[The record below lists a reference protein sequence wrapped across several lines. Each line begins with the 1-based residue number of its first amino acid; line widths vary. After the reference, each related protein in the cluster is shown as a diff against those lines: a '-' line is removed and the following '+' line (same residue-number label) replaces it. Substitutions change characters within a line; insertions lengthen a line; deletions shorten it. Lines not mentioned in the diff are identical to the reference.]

1 MRESRRPRTLA
12 RRVGALGASL
22 SLLLVIAGVAAADTQ
37 RLPLGQGTLNSPKA
51 SWEAIGVPP
60 GSVLIDLDDARGS
73 LIQTYASSFGSLGPR
88 GLDATGFRPRS
99 LPSRHALLAGATGSQ
114 VRKVKIH
121 ITGGATK
128 TLRTVPA
135 PGEWEVR
142 NRLFAY
148 GFTVPARY
156 KKVMRAVTKIE
167 GLNGAGA
174 TISTLRKVST
184 GAY

>member
-1 MRESRRPRTLA
+1 MSPVLPRRRLWLVA
-12 RRVGALGASL
+12 
-22 SLLLVIAGVAAADTQ
+22 LLVFLVATATVSAADSQ
-37 RLPLGQGTLNSPKA
+37 RVPLGQGTLGSPKA

-60 GSVLIDLDDARGS
+60 GSVLIDLNDAGGS

-99 LPSRHALLAGATGSQ
+99 LPTRHALLAGAAGSQ

-121 ITGGATK
+121 LKGGATK
-128 TLRTVPA
+128 TLRTVAAPA
-135 PGEWEVR
+135 EWKRR

-156 KKVMRAVTKIE
+156 KGTLRVVTKIE
-167 GLNGAGA
+167 GLNAAGR
-174 TISTLRKVST
+174 TLTTLRKVPT